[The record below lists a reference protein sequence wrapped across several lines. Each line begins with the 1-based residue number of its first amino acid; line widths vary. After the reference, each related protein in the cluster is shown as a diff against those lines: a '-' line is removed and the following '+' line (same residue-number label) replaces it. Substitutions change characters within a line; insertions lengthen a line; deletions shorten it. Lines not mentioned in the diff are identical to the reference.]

1 MFEYMISPVLMEGTL
16 KETVGDSMKIHLRGR
31 LGVLTLPRYF
41 FKGQSDPAAGDK
53 VKFYFSYIQVDF
65 ISVPLN

>member
-31 LGVLTLPRYF
+31 LGVMTLPRYF
-41 FKGQSDPAAGDK
+41 FKGKIDNVVGDN
-53 VKFYFSYIQVDF
+53 VKF
-65 ISVPLN
+65 